1 MQTYSNLNIF
11 YQDIDFMSFSDEDVS
26 EERIKRSANDW
37 RTKYP
42 IASAIFDKI
51 PTMELGEVVGTMYL
65 VDVVKR
71 LVKMRALRL
80 SVEEGKEPL
89 DLLEDKL
96 SDQKVEEKING
107 LKKSY
112 PTAGDILERIHH
124 MDLKEATMA
133 MFALD
138 SMESLLKAK
147 AALILLS

>member
-1 MQTYSNLNIF
+1 
-11 YQDIDFMSFSDEDVS
+11 MSFSDEDVS
-26 EERIKRSANDW
+26 EERIKRRVNDW

-42 IASAIFDKI
+42 LASAIFDKI
-51 PTMELGEVVGTMYL
+51 PTMDLGEVVGTDMYL
-65 VDVVKR
+65 VDGVKR

-80 SVEEGKEPL
+80 SVEQGKEPL
-89 DLLEDKL
+89 DLLDDKL

-107 LKKSY
+107 LKNRF
-112 PTAGDILERIHH
+112 PTAAGILERIHH

-147 AALILLS
+147 AALTLPS

>member
-1 MQTYSNLNIF
+1 
-11 YQDIDFMSFSDEDVS
+11 MSFSDEVVS
-26 EERIKRSANDW
+26 EERIKRSVNDW

-42 IASAIFDKI
+42 LASAIFDKI
-51 PTMELGEVVGTMYL
+51 PTMDLGEVVGTMYL

-89 DLLEDKL
+89 DLLDDKL

-107 LKKSY
+107 LKNRF
-112 PTAGDILERIHH
+112 PTAGILERIHH
-124 MDLKEATMA
+124 MDLKEATIA

-147 AALILLS
+147 AALILPS

>member
-1 MQTYSNLNIF
+1 
-11 YQDIDFMSFSDEDVS
+11 MSFLDEDVS
-26 EERIKRSANDW
+26 EERIKRSVNDW

-42 IASAIFDKI
+42 IASAIFNKI
-51 PTMELGEVVGTMYL
+51 PSMDLGEVVGTMYL

-80 SVEEGKEPL
+80 SVPEGKEPL
-89 DLLEDKL
+89 DLLDDKL
-96 SDQKVEEKING
+96 SDEKVEEKIDE

-112 PTAGDILERIHH
+112 PTAGDILGRIHR

-138 SMESLLKAK
+138 SMEELLKVR
-147 AALILLS
+147 AALILPS

>member
-1 MQTYSNLNIF
+1 M
-11 YQDIDFMSFSDEDVS
+11 MSFSDEDVS
-26 EERIKRSANDW
+26 EERIKRSVNDW

-51 PTMELGEVVGTMYL
+51 PSMDLGEVVGTMYL

-71 LVKMRALRL
+71 LVKLRALRL
-80 SVEEGKEPL
+80 SVPEGKEPL
-89 DLLEDKL
+89 DMLDDKL
-96 SDQKVEEKING
+96 SDQKVEEKISA
-107 LKKSY
+107 LKNRY

-138 SMESLLKAK
+138 SMESLLKAR
-147 AALILLS
+147 AALILPS